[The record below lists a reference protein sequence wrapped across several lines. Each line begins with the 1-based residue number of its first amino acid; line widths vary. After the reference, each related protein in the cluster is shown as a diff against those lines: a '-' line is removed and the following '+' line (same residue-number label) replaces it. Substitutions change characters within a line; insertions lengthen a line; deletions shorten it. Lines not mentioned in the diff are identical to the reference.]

1 MPSHPKGLVSSE
13 ALLTPTPS
21 PQGAEPAAA
30 PFAGEGMR
38 RREVRQLT
46 RRRSRVL
53 GERQEDAGPAV
64 GLIVGTPDAVLA
76 AVGPPS
82 FVAPQ
87 AGVAGAQW
95 A

>member
-1 MPSHPKGLVSSE
+1 M
-13 ALLTPTPS
+13 
-21 PQGAEPAAA
+21 
-30 PFAGEGMR
+30 
-38 RREVRQLT
+38 
-46 RRRSRVL
+46 L

-64 GLIVGTPDAVLA
+64 GLVVGTPDAVLA